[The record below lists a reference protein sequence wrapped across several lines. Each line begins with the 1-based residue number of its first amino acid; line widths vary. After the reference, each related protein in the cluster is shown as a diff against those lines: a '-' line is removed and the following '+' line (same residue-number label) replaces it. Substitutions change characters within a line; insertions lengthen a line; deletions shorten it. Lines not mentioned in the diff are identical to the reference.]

1 DMQLVVNSLWTSGAE
16 AISVSDVRIGPN
28 VTMRQAGGAILVDNQ
43 PTSSP
48 YRIVAI
54 GPANTIKSAF
64 ERSPGMAR
72 MRLLQK
78 SYGIRLTL
86 ATQENVQMAPAA
98 SRDVKYAKEIPA
110 GNR

>member
-1 DMQLVVNSLWTSGAE
+1 
-16 AISVSDVRIGPN
+16 
-28 VTMRQAGGAILVDNQ
+28 
-43 PTSSP
+43 
-48 YRIVAI
+48 
-54 GPANTIKSAF
+54 
-64 ERSPGMAR
+64 

-98 SRDVKYAKEIPA
+98 SLDVKYAKEIPA